1 MRTNKY
7 ILLAATLLGLSS
19 CGNKRGDYDASG
31 TFEATEVIVSSEAN
45 GKIMQFNIEEG
56 QLLKAGE
63 EVGCIDTLQ
72 LYLKK
77 MQLLAS
83 GKAIASKSTDINKQ
97 IAATKEQI
105 GKAEYERK
113 RTENLLK
120 ENAATQKQIDDIDS
134 QIAVLK
140 KQLEAQISTLQRG
153 NASITEESSAYEIQ
167 VAQLDDQLRKCHITS
182 PICGTVLAKYAEA
195 GELATQGKP
204 LFKVADVQHLFLRA
218 YITADQLSQL
228 KLGDKVK
235 VFSDLGKDDRRE
247 YEGTITWISD
257 KSEFTPKT
265 IQTRDERAN
274 LVYAT
279 KIAVKNDGYI
289 KIGMYGEINKTMDYI
304 VSVKGVSKSYGEV
317 QALKD
322 VCFEV
327 KPGEIFGLIGPD
339 GAGKTTLFRI
349 LTTLV
354 LADEGKAEV
363 CGQDVV
369 KNYKEI
375 RRQAGYMPG
384 RFSLYQD
391 LSVEENLT
399 FFATLFNTTIRENY
413 ALVKGIY
420 QQIEPFKHRRAGK
433 LSGGMKQKLA
443 LSCALIH
450 RPSILFLD
458 EPTTGVDPVSRKEF
472 WDMLLKLKQEGLTII
487 AATPYLN
494 EMKCCDRIAFIREG
508 KIQGIDTPDR
518 ILQQFSSILS
528 PEGLSFN
535 EPQVTGRYAIE
546 VEGLTK
552 QFGNFTAVDHISFK
566 VRQGEIFG
574 FLGANGAGKTTAMR
588 MLCGLSQPTG
598 GKGTVAGFDI
608 ATQYE
613 QVKKKIG
620 YMSQKFSLYEDLKV
634 WENIRLYAGIYGM
647 SDKEIAEKTDKVLE
661 QLGLLNEKNTLV
673 RSLPLGWKQK
683 LAFSV
688 AIFHE
693 PKIVFLDEPT
703 GGVDPATRRQFWELI
718 YQAAERGIT
727 VFVTTHYMD
736 EAEYC
741 NRISMMV
748 DGKIEAL
755 DTPQRLK
762 ERFHAQ
768 DMDEVFRQLARKA
781 VRS

>member
-1 MRTNKY
+1 
-7 ILLAATLLGLSS
+7 
-19 CGNKRGDYDASG
+19 
-31 TFEATEVIVSSEAN
+31 
-45 GKIMQFNIEEG
+45 
-56 QLLKAGE
+56 
-63 EVGCIDTLQ
+63 
-72 LYLKK
+72 
-77 MQLLAS
+77 
-83 GKAIASKSTDINKQ
+83 
-97 IAATKEQI
+97 
-105 GKAEYERK
+105 
-113 RTENLLK
+113 
-120 ENAATQKQIDDIDS
+120 
-134 QIAVLK
+134 
-140 KQLEAQISTLQRG
+140 
-153 NASITEESSAYEIQ
+153 
-167 VAQLDDQLRKCHITS
+167 
-182 PICGTVLAKYAEA
+182 
-195 GELATQGKP
+195 
-204 LFKVADVQHLFLRA
+204 
-218 YITADQLSQL
+218 
-228 KLGDKVK
+228 
-235 VFSDLGKDDRRE
+235 
-247 YEGTITWISD
+247 
-257 KSEFTPKT
+257 
-265 IQTRDERAN
+265 
-274 LVYAT
+274 
-279 KIAVKNDGYI
+279 
-289 KIGMYGEINKTMDYI
+289 MDYI

-755 DTPQRLK
+755 DTTQRLK